1 MDLMRILQMSFSAG
15 MLILAIFAI
24 RSLAIN
30 RLPKKTFVA
39 LWGIVL
45 MRLLVP
51 ITIPVKINIG
61 TLWDILGRKG
71 IIENLDNTANAL
83 DLNYAVSALMQGQMG
98 TSPRA
103 ANTLYVIWVIGTV
116 VLLLLFFVLYIRSYR
131 KLQEA
136 LPLQGNEFLHAWLH
150 ENQLKRTIKLR
161 VSDRI
166 STPITYGIF
175 SPKIVLPKMMCLTDN
190 KEIEYVMSHELIHIK
205 RFDNLWKIVSI
216 IAVCVHW
223 FNPLVWVMYVLFNR
237 DLEISCDEEVI
248 SILGENNK
256 EAYALA
262 LINLAEKRA
271 SISLLYNGFGKN
283 SIQERIVSIMKHKK
297 TRVLGFG
304 CAVVLVLAASI
315 VFAVPTL
322 STGGSSMPL
331 VTTSTNAIYAKLD
344 VPSIEEV
351 AINGYPVN
359 DFGETYGPD
368 IYDSILPG
376 PDLILAEG
384 VNGVK
389 GYVKASDLSPEVKT
403 IEEALAY
410 NKQHKGG
417 RYIPLYLQDGK
428 TIIGEFYISN

>member
-1 MDLMRILQMSFSAG
+1 MRILQMSFSAG
-15 MLILAIFAI
+15 MLILAIFVI

-45 MRLLVP
+45 LRLLVP

-61 TLWDILGRKG
+61 DTLGGRILV
-71 IIENLDNTANAL
+71 ENVDKTANAL
-83 DLNYAVSALMQGQMG
+83 DLNYVVSGLMQGQME
-98 TSPRA
+98 TSPQA
-103 ANTLYVIWVIGTV
+103 ANIFSTLYVVWVIGAII
-116 VLLLLFFVLYIRSYR
+116 LLLFFLVSYIRSYR

-136 LPLQGNEFLHAWLH
+136 LPLEDNELLNAWLH
-150 ENQLKRTIKLR
+150 ENQLRRTIKLR

-190 KEIEYVMSHELIHIK
+190 KQIEYVMSHELIHIK

-271 SISLLYNGFGKN
+271 SISLFYNGFGKN
-283 SIQERIVSIMKHKK
+283 SIQERIVSIMKYKK
-297 TRVLGFG
+297 TKVLGFG
-304 CAVVLVLAASI
+304 CAIILVLAASI

-322 STGGSSMPL
+322 STGESSMPL
-331 VTTSTNAIYAKLD
+331 ITTSTNAIYAKLD
-344 VPSIEEV
+344 VPSIEE
-351 AINGYPVN
+351 ITLNGYPVN
-359 DFGETYGPD
+359 EFGETYGPD
-368 IYDSILPG
+368 IYDSILPE

-389 GYVKASDLSPEVKT
+389 GYVKASDLSPEVKS